1 MDELLSPAGGS
12 TIENENAATST
23 VNLVDLR
30 SKLDSGTEKVQLQA
44 IADLT
49 HHGQAGL
56 AVLQAYLLAK
66 LPANPATPIEGKIY
80 GILRQSDSSE
90 QINWLQTHFPTGI
103 LPLQS
108 QAGIDYAPLQQLLAE
123 QKFEA
128 GDRLTVENLCQLA
141 GPAAVRRKW
150 LYFTEVDD
158 LPIQDLQTID
168 QLWMLHSEGKFG
180 YSVQRQLWLGVQ
192 QNWDALWPKIG
203 WREGKK
209 WTRYPQEF
217 IWDLTAPK
225 GHLPLTNQLRG
236 VQLMSALLN
245 HPAWS

>member
-1 MDELLSPAGGS
+1 MDQSLSPGGGS
-12 TIENENAATST
+12 AIEDESATTST
-23 VNLVDLR
+23 VNLLDLR

-49 HHGQAGL
+49 QQGQPGL
-56 AVLQAYLLAK
+56 AVLQAYLLAT
-66 LPANPATPIEGKIY
+66 LPASPPTLVESKIY
-80 GILRQSDSSE
+80 GILRQSENSE
-90 QINWLQTHFPTGI
+90 QVTWLQTHFPSGI

-128 GDRLTVENLCQLA
+128 SDRLTLEKLCQLA

-158 LPIQDLQTID
+158 LPVPDLQTID
-168 QLWMLHSEGKFG
+168 QLWILHSEGKFG
-180 YSVQRQLWLGVQ
+180 YSVQRQLWLGGQ

-236 VQLMSALLN
+236 VQVMSALLN
-245 HPAWS
+245 HPAWV

>member
-1 MDELLSPAGGS
+1 MDESLFPGRGS
-12 TIENENAATST
+12 AIEDESATTST
-23 VNLVDLR
+23 VNLLDLR
-30 SKLDSGTEKVQLQA
+30 AQLDSGTEKVQLQA
-44 IADLT
+44 IAELSQQ
-49 HHGQAGL
+49 GQAGL

-66 LPANPATPIEGKIY
+66 LSASPATPVEGKIY
-80 GILRQSDSSE
+80 GILRQSASSE

-108 QAGIDYAPLQQLLAE
+108 EAGMDYAPLQQLLAE

-128 GDRLTVENLCQLA
+128 GDRLTLEKLCQLA

-168 QLWMLHSEGKFG
+168 RLWMLHSEGKFG
-180 YSVQRQLWLGVQ
+180 YSVQRQLWLGGQ

-203 WREGKK
+203 WRDGKK

-236 VQLMSALLN
+236 VQVMSALLN
-245 HPAWS
+245 HPAWA